1 MRQVFRNAEHQA
13 AFDRD
18 GFVVMPFLDNE
29 EVASLTARYDQLPA
43 VNQSG
48 FFSGIYSENEDFKR
62 GCHELLSG
70 VARKFAAE
78 HLVDYR
84 LLVGNFVLKMP
95 EGESVMPMHQDWTMV
110 DESRFASLNLWFA
123 LTDTNEANGAMHVLR
138 GSHRL
143 EGSAR
148 GTLMPPPFSYN
159 GQIPY
164 SELCDLPMKTG
175 QVLVHDHRTL
185 HCSPPN
191 RTQQRRLATAIA
203 MVPQEAQAIHYF
215 RNPETG
221 RVEAYEIDTDFFMKY
236 TFGAN
241 HIPEGT
247 RFLRYEDDFQPVH
260 FSKQEIDALK
270 ERQSS
275 AA

>member
-1 MRQVFRNAEHQA
+1 MRQVFKNAEYQA

-18 GFVVMPFLDNE
+18 GFVVMPFLDKE

-48 FFSGIYSENEDFKR
+48 FFSGIYSENEGFKR

-110 DESRFASLNLWFA
+110 DESQFASLNLWFA
-123 LTDTNEANGAMHVLR
+123 LTDTNKANGAMHLLR

-143 EGSAR
+143 KGSAR
-148 GTLMPPPFSYN
+148 GTLMTSPFSYN

-164 SELCDLPMKTG
+164 SELCYLPMKAGRGRSWSMTTAPCTALLLTERSSG
-175 QVLVHDHRTL
+175 GW
-185 HCSPPN
+185 PPPLPWCP
-191 RTQQRRLATAIA
+191 TRLRPSI
-203 MVPQEAQAIHYF
+203 
-215 RNPETG
+215 
-221 RVEAYEIDTDFFMKY
+221 
-236 TFGAN
+236 
-241 HIPEGT
+241 
-247 RFLRYEDDFQPVH
+247 
-260 FSKQEIDALK
+260 FSRI
-270 ERQSS
+270 R
-275 AA
+275 